1 MEILDA
7 VDVPTG
13 IHGEGDPIQ
22 AAMAHH
28 TGEAVGMVGLPGG
41 SENPFHDGLRTDTAL
56 LQCVLQIK
64 RTQPHVSAI
73 SARHCSFYSQEHESY
88 GARAAACCASIPPSL
103 DDLLQPSYQRQP
115 P

>member
-13 IHGEGDPIQ
+13 IHSEGDPIQ

-28 TGEAVGMVGLPGG
+28 TGEAVGMVGLPSG

-56 LQCVLQIK
+56 LQCVLQTK
-64 RTQPHVSAI
+64 HTQPDVSVI
-73 SARHCSFYSQEHESY
+73 SARHLPSGGCIRDT
-88 GARAAACCASIPPSL
+88 AASIAKNT
-103 DDLLQPSYQRQP
+103 
-115 P
+115 